1 LSITILFFLGLF
13 VALIGVIPPGLLN
26 ITAAKISLKEGAGR
40 GIMFSTG
47 VSLVV
52 FFQTYIAAI
61 FSRYLSN
68 RPDVVE
74 ILQRVA
80 FVIFVLITVYF
91 LVLASKQKGESKQIV
106 EAEIKSKKTRFYYGM
121 LLSALNVFPIPYQ
134 AYMTITLASFGV
146 MDFERLS
153 IITYVTGAAMGTF
166 VMLYVYIFFFDKI
179 KNKAFTSQKNM
190 NYIIGSVTG
199 LVALI
204 TFINILREL

>member
-1 LSITILFFLGLF
+1 M
-13 VALIGVIPPGLLN
+13 
-26 ITAAKISLKEGAGR
+26 TAAKISLKEGAGR

-47 VSLVV
+47 VCLVV
-52 FFQTYIAAI
+52 FIQTYIAAI

-68 RPDVVE
+68 RPDIVE

-91 LVLASKQKGESKQIV
+91 LLLASKQKDEVQKV
-106 EAEIKSKKTRFYYGM
+106 DEDVKSKKGRFFYGM
-121 LLSALNVFPIPYQ
+121 LLSSLNVFPIPYQ

-146 MDFERLS
+146 MDFSRTS
-153 IITYVTGAAMGTF
+153 IITYVTGATMGTF
-166 VMLYVYIFFFDKI
+166 VMLYIYIFFFDKI
-179 KNKAFTSQKNM
+179 KDKAFTSQKNM